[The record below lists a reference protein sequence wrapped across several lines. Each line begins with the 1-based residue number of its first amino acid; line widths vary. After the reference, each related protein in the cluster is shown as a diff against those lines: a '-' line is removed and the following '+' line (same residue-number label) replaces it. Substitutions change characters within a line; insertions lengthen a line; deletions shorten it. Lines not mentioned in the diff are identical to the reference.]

1 MSGER
6 NDENE
11 SAKRTAQETVLP
23 TPPETRAPVRDF
35 PSPPSAAGPT
45 VVQRHGTMPAASDDI
60 DTLPL
65 RRFEST
71 MPGPTL
77 QITGSWAGL
86 IPKEMTQ
93 QSKYWTSNN
102 IADAQIDAAGKND
115 VCVEASEEQIED
127 DPLIGA
133 IIEEAYEI
141 VGTLGKGGMAIVY
154 LARQITTDSLVA
166 MKAMKVNSAEDIM
179 RFGRE
184 IRSHSRL
191 RHRNIVQYMEFI
203 ATSTGEFF
211 LVMERIKGLN
221 LLDIIR
227 SIGRIDGP
235 ANIASIMLQ
244 SCDALA
250 YAHGNGVIHR
260 DLKTSNVVLVKE
272 GDSDEIVVKILD
284 FGIAHM
290 EGEERITFSGRA
302 IGSPMYM
309 SPEQCAAKTLGPR
322 SDLYSMGVVAYE
334 MFTGKPP
341 YHKGSVRDI
350 MYAHC
355 TTDVTPKPMSELV
368 PHIPGIKIL
377 DQIVLKALQ
386 TDPALRWDSAV
397 QMKEAF
403 EFWYQ
408 TVLDGDEGAESLPDH
423 MIAERS
429 VSAEELEDKNFEIT
443 HKERD
448 QIRHIKRTSTMQSS
462 FGPGKPIS
470 IDQERLQKSEEESSL
485 KMHQAEFER
494 EKTILV
500 RLAALTGVMLL
511 ALFAYFSINLGMICE
526 KISSIGKPAEKAI
539 VEKNPVIV
547 KPIVTPPVKEPIKKP
562 TRKKRKRAK

>member
-1 MSGER
+1 MSR
-6 NDENE
+6 ENE
-11 SAKRTAQETVLP
+11 NEREHALAASQGTA
-23 TPPETRAPVRDF
+23 
-35 PSPPSAAGPT
+35 
-45 VVQRHGTMPAASDDI
+45 MPAPLAVAAPAESSPD

-65 RRFEST
+65 LRFEST

-86 IPKEMTQ
+86 IPKEM
-93 QSKYWTSNN
+93 SEKPKYWTSTN
-102 IADAQIDAAGKND
+102 IAGGNVGATDKND
-115 VCVEASEEQIED
+115 VSFEASQQQSE

-133 IIEEAYEI
+133 IIEDAYEI
-141 VGTLGKGGMAIVY
+141 LSILGKGGMAVVY
-154 LARQITTDSLVA
+154 LAKHLATDQLVA

-235 ANIASIMLQ
+235 TNIASIMLQ

-250 YAHGNGVIHR
+250 YAHGNGVTHR

-272 GDSDEIVVKILD
+272 GDSDDIVVKILD
-284 FGIAHM
+284 FGIAHV
-290 EGEERITFSGRA
+290 EGEERITFTGRA

-309 SPEQCAAKTLGPR
+309 SPEQCSSKTLGPR
-322 SDLYSMGVVAYE
+322 SDLYSLGIVAYE

-350 MYAHC
+350 MYSHC
-355 TTDVTPKPMSELV
+355 TADVEPQPISTLV
-368 PHIPGIKIL
+368 PHIPGVKML

-386 TDPALRWDSAV
+386 TDPARRWASANE
-397 QMKEAF
+397 MKEAF

-408 TVLDGDEGAESLPDH
+408 AIQNGDSLDSLPES
-423 MIAERS
+423 MIAERVIS
-429 VSAEELEDKNFEIT
+429 EVEKKVEIT
-443 HKERD
+443 HAERD

-462 FGPGKPIS
+462 FGPGKPME
-470 IDQERLQKSEEESSL
+470 IDADRYQKSEEEGSL
-485 KMHQAEFER
+485 RMHQANLER
-494 EKTILV
+494 ENSLLI
-500 RLAALTGVMLL
+500 RLAVLTAL
-511 ALFAYFSINLGMICE
+511 LFISLVTYFVLNYQLIWTTVT
-526 KISSIGKPAEKAI
+526 SIGKPAVKAS
-539 VEKNPVIV
+539 ELP
-547 KPIVTPPVKEPIKKP
+547 PPVMRPQVTQPVAKDATKKP
-562 TRKKRKRAK
+562 PRPKKRRRLRTSQK

>member
-1 MSGER
+1 MSREHEEDRER
-6 NDENE
+6 ALAA
-11 SAKRTAQETVLP
+11 SATP
-23 TPPETRAPVRDF
+23 TPLAV
-35 PSPPSAAGPT
+35 A
-45 VVQRHGTMPAASDDI
+45 VPANDDA
-60 DTLPL
+60 TLPL
-65 RRFEST
+65 LRFEST

-86 IPKEMTQ
+86 IPKEM
-93 QSKYWTSNN
+93 SEKPKYWTSTN
-102 IADAQIDAAGKND
+102 IAGGNAGVAGKTD
-115 VCVEASEEQIED
+115 VSFEATQQQSE

-133 IIEEAYEI
+133 IIEDAYEI
-141 VGTLGKGGMAIVY
+141 LSILGKGGMAVVY
-154 LARQITTDSLVA
+154 LARHLASDRLVA

-250 YAHGNGVIHR
+250 YAHGNGVTHR

-272 GDSDEIVVKILD
+272 GDSDEIIVKILD
-284 FGIAHM
+284 FGIAHV
-290 EGEERITFSGRA
+290 EGEERITFTGRA

-309 SPEQCAAKTLGPR
+309 SPEQCSSKTLGPR
-322 SDLYSMGVVAYE
+322 SDLYSLGIVAYE

-350 MYAHC
+350 MYSHC
-355 TTDVTPKPMSELV
+355 TPDVEPQPMATLV
-368 PHIPGIKIL
+368 PHIPGINML

-386 TDPALRWDSAV
+386 TDPARRWASATE
-397 QMKEAF
+397 MKEAF

-408 TVLDGDEGAESLPDH
+408 AVENGDNVNSLPDH
-423 MIAERS
+423 LIAQRE
-429 VSAEELEDKNFEIT
+429 VSAQTDRKVEIS
-443 HKERD
+443 HAERD

-462 FGPGKPIS
+462 FGPGKPME
-470 IDQERLQKSEEESSL
+470 IDQERLQKSEEEGSL
-485 KMHQAEFER
+485 RMHQAALER
-494 EKTILV
+494 EKAVLI
-500 RLAALTGVMLL
+500 RLAVLTAL
-511 ALFAYFSINLGMICE
+511 LFVTLVTYFTLNYQTIWTSIT
-526 KISSIGKPAEKAI
+526 SIGKPAPKAPEPPPQ
-539 VEKNPVIV
+539 VV
-547 KPIVTPPVKEPIKKP
+547 KPKVVPPAAKDANKKQP
-562 TRKKRKRAK
+562 RQKKHRRLRAAR